1 MTTTTLTSR
10 EFNQDRAR
18 VKRAAKIGPVII
30 TERGKPNL
38 VVLNFEEY
46 QKRLPQR
53 PSLADLLSC
62 PDIADIEED
71 IPPRLIETHRDIDE
85 DFD

>member
-1 MTTTTLTSR
+1 MMTITTLTSR

-18 VKRAAKIGPVII
+18 VKRAAKMGPVIV

-46 QKRLPQR
+46 QKRLPKR
-53 PSLADLLSC
+53 PSLGDLLSC
-62 PDIADIEED
+62 PEIADIELD
-71 IPPRLIETHRDIDE
+71 IPPRTIQTHREID
-85 DFD
+85 F